1 MKEIKNRMK
10 EIKNRTKYK
19 LDLYGET
26 YIVALLEDQVRFL
39 EWLHKHDSDIDY
51 ESLEDA
57 EVEVI

>member
-1 MKEIKNRMK
+1 MK

-57 EVEVI
+57 KVEVI